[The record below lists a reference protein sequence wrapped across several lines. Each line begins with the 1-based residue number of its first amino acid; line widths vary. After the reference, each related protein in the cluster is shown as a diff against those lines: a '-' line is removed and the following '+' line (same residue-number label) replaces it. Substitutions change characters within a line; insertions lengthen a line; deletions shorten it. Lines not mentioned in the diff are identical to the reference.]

1 MNLAITL
8 DDVRACAD
16 SNPKGFSKDEQV
28 AAWESG
34 PAGTRAA
41 VIRQAAMY
49 LTGKRK
55 LLTTNQAKLAK
66 ALAEGLPYLNVGLT
80 LSPADEAAPF
90 LEGFKTACAGASPGC
105 IFACVGKG
113 GHGKYDSAKLARIGR
128 TVYRDLFPAEFDAS
142 ERLELTRLRAK
153 AERLGVTLAYRPDVA
168 SDFQDR
174 TGGALDLVYGYT
186 AVSAAMRQRDGV
198 FRAYSR
204 KETKRSHDL
213 SLEWMAKGYPSAV
226 VFNVKKGHAL
236 PDVWMGFPVI
246 DGDKHD
252 LWSLQPHPVI
262 GETIGESYGRAGVVI
277 GLRNKYDTI
286 AQRDASIDSGF
297 AVAVNA

>member
-1 MNLAITL
+1 MKLTITL

-16 SNPKGFSKDEQV
+16 DNPQGFSGVSQAK
-28 AAWESG
+28 AWESG
-34 PAGTRAA
+34 TSGMRAA

-49 LTGKRK
+49 LLGKRK

-66 ALAEGLPYLNVGLT
+66 ALAKGLPYLNVGLT

-90 LEGFKTACAGASPGC
+90 LEGFKTACVGASPGC
-105 IFACVGKG
+105 IFVCVGKG

-128 TVYRDLFPAEFDAS
+128 TVYRDLFPAEFDAR

-153 AERLGVTLAYRPDVA
+153 AERLGVTLAYRPDIA
-168 SDFQDR
+168 SDYQDR
-174 TGGALDLVYGYT
+174 TGSALDLVYGYT
-186 AVSAAMRQRDGV
+186 AVSSAMRQRDGV

-204 KETKRSHDL
+204 KETERSHNL
-213 SLEWMAKGYPSAV
+213 SLEWLTKGYPSAV
-226 VFNVKKGHAL
+226 VFNVKKGHDL
-236 PDVWMGFPVI
+236 PEVWKGFPVI

-286 AQRDASIDSGF
+286 AQRDASISNGF
-297 AVAVNA
+297 AVTVDA